1 MQGGRRQTTKHM
13 STTTTPRQAPLG
25 GRPVPT
31 ATSLEADA
39 AEKLVEIIAK
49 YEAAGLLGET
59 WTFRVGRSNGGR
71 IRVFHDGECPLGN

>member
-1 MQGGRRQTTKHM
+1 MSVSNIVNNAA
-13 STTTTPRQAPLG
+13 STTG
-25 GRPVPT
+25 GRPVRT

-71 IRVFHDGECPLGN
+71 IRVFHDGECPLDVSK

>member
-1 MQGGRRQTTKHM
+1 MGM
-13 STTTTPRQAPLG
+13 SNIVKQVSPG
-25 GRPVPT
+25 GRPVLA

-39 AEKLVEIIAK
+39 AEKLVEAMQK
-49 YEAAGLLGET
+49 FESAGLLGET